1 MTKKLYNMKKI
12 LYILL
17 AVTVMLLPSCSEE
30 VMDEVNF
37 NPNNPTDVSSSLT
50 LADNMIEL
58 AVTGVGGS
66 MMFYSSVYIEHTVG
80 DHNQFLNAEVR
91 SGEPTSASTY
101 NNDWNTIYNSL
112 WSLSKTI
119 ERCSKGGIEEGAWHN
134 LGRARVLSAYF
145 LAILADGWGDTPW
158 EEALDPSTYM
168 QPQLSTQETIYN
180 DVFTFID
187 SAIVNLQRE
196 DLSDMGAQDVF
207 YGGDTDSWL
216 KLAYALKARYLMRMS
231 LKNPSYADVITAA
244 NNSFTGIGDQ
254 CLFIFD
260 GSASQ
265 TAAWY
270 RMLQD
275 RNAHAASKSLHDKLL
290 SRDDPREP
298 LYWKANPQGDGTL
311 IFAENG
317 QSLDVQSEYG
327 ISALSVADAPTYI
340 FSYHELEFIKAEA
353 YVRQG
358 GAANLALAKTA
369 LKNAITAAFQ
379 KPNVGLTAAD
389 ADTYF
394 TDVVETLF
402 DADPLKEVMNQKY
415 IAFYEEE
422 ALEAYSD
429 IRRLQAM
436 GDNVIELKN
445 PYNGTVGFPQRFTYG
460 SSDVTTNPNVA
471 DAYGNG
477 SYVYTEKVWWAGGS
491 R

>member
-1 MTKKLYNMKKI
+1 MKKI

-17 AVTVMLLPSCSEE
+17 AVIVMFLPSCTEE
-30 VMDEVNF
+30 IMDEVNF
-37 NPNNPTDVSSSLT
+37 NPNNPTDVSSNLT
-50 LADNMIEL
+50 LTDNMLEL
-58 AVTGVGGS
+58 GVTGVGGS

-101 NNDWNTIYNSL
+101 NNDWNTIYYSL
-112 WSLSKTI
+112 WSLRKTI
-119 ERCSKGGIEEGAWHN
+119 ERCSEGGKEEGAWHN
-134 LGRARVLSAYF
+134 LGRAQLLSAYF

-168 QPQLSTQETIYN
+168 QPQLSTQETLYN

-187 SAIVNLQRE
+187 NAIANFQKE
-196 DLSDMGAQDVF
+196 DLSNMGSQDIY

-216 KLAYALKARYLMRMS
+216 KFAYALKARYLLRLS
-231 LKNPSYADVITAA
+231 LKNPSYSDVITAA
-244 NNSFTGIGDQ
+244 NNSFTSIDDQ
-254 CLFIFD
+254 CLLTFN
-260 GSASQ
+260 GNASQ
-265 TAAWY
+265 TGAWY
-270 RMLQD
+270 RMLND
-275 RNAHAASKSLHDKLL
+275 RNSHAASKSLHDKLL

-298 LYWKANPQGDGTL
+298 LYWKANPQGDGSL

-317 QSLDVQSEYG
+317 QDLDVQSEYG

-353 YVRQG
+353 YVRQ
-358 GAANLALAKTA
+358 NMLTEAKAA
-369 LKNAITAAFQ
+369 LKKAITAAFQ

-389 ADTYF
+389 AEAYF

-402 DADPLKEVMNQKY
+402 DADPLSEVMNQKY

-471 DAYGNG
+471 AAYGNG
-477 SYVYTEKVWWAGGS
+477 GYVYTEKVWWAGGS